1 MKLIVVTLSFLMII
15 MISLPSFA
23 GTYVENFGD
32 GDLDGWESIGPAL
45 WEIVDG
51 VVTGRSNVSS
61 GSGIMFGEDEWRNYT
76 IECDSKIVETLA
88 SLPNASLGIRMLYR
102 NISNFNYIWCL
113 PSVGWGTALIWP
125 WLNGNGLGTS
135 AQKPFKQEMDRWYHF
150 KAVANEDNFEFYI
163 DGELMASY
171 TDDRFPTGCIMLQ
184 TNACLSNF
192 DNIVIAGDGIPYN
205 TNNIAAVSSSGKL
218 ATKWGQIRSHQD

>member
-1 MKLIVVTLSFLMII
+1 MLL
-15 MISLPSFA
+15 
-23 GTYVENFGD
+23 
-32 GDLDGWESIGPAL
+32 
-45 WEIVDG
+45 
-51 VVTGRSNVSS
+51 
-61 GSGIMFGEDEWRNYT
+61 GS
-76 IECDSKIVETLA
+76 A
-88 SLPNASLGIRMLYR
+88 
-102 NISNFNYIWCL
+102 

-171 TDDRFPTGCIMLQ
+171 TDDRFSTGCIMLQ

-192 DNIVIAGDGIPYN
+192 DNIVITGDGIPDN
-205 TNNIAAVSSSGKL
+205 TNNITAVSSSGKL
-218 ATKWGQIRSHQD
+218 AIGWGQLRSQK